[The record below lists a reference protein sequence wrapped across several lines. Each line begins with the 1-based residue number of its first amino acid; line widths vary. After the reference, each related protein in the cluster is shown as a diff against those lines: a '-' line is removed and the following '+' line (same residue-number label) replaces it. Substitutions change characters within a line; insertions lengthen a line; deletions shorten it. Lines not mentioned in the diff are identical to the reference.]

1 MQLLDSLIVA
11 ALLSFEAVPTL
22 AYPTNFNENILELT
36 RRASGKTASDPH
48 ILDIDCK
55 GVEEVCEA
63 QCMAILCFK
72 SKAVM

>member
-1 MQLLDSLIVA
+1 MQLLDTLTLA
-11 ALLSFEAVPTL
+11 ALLSLEVVPTL
-22 AYPTNFNENILELT
+22 AYPANFNENTLQLA
-36 RRASGKTASDPH
+36 RRASGKTAADPH
-48 ILDIDCK
+48 ILEIDCT